1 MGKRIVVA
9 AALATGVL
17 AATGFAVAASG
28 QSAKSSKCPVF
39 MPLNPRGP
47 LLGGN
52 PSMRK
57 AINWA
62 LDRRALD
69 AQSVTPWT
77 HLLFPGTRGAV
88 TAKRRQPYRS
98 APNYARARR
107 LAAGHFRDGRII
119 VAYRT
124 SPTGGEAGPDKDLVV
139 HALERI
145 GFQSG
150 NIVLRAYPGVD
161 IFDVL
166 GRPSSGWDI
175 VAAGLG
181 SCPNLKSR
189 NPYKALTS
197 TLHSI
202 AFGYGP
208 LVGPKYQRKL
218 QALKKLHG
226 NARAKAAGKLDLR
239 IMRNVAPVVMLGY
252 FTGG

>member
-17 AATGFAVAASG
+17 VATGFAVAASG
-28 QSAKSSKCPVF
+28 QSAKLSKCPVF

-47 LLGGN
+47 LLGRN

-57 AINWA
+57 AISWA

-69 AQSVTPWT
+69 AQGVTPWT
-77 HLLFPGTRGAV
+77 HLLFPGTRGAI

-98 APNYARARR
+98 APNYARARA
-107 LAAGHFRDGRII
+107 LAAGHFRDGKII
-119 VAYRT
+119 VAYRV
-124 SPTGGEAGPDKDLVV
+124 SPTGGETGPDKDLVV

-145 GFQSG
+145 GFQFG
-150 NIVLRAYPGVD
+150 NIILRPYPGTD
-161 IFDVL
+161 IYDML
-166 GRPSSGWDI
+166 GRPSSGWDM

-181 SCPNLKSR
+181 SCPNVKSR
-189 NPYKALTS
+189 DPYKALTS
-197 TLHSI
+197 RLHSI
-202 AFGYGP
+202 AGGYGP
-208 LVGPKYQRKL
+208 LVGPKYQKKIR
-218 QALKKLHG
+218 ALRKLHG
-226 NARAKAAGKLDLR
+226 EARAKAAGKLDLR